1 MRLESPQVRCSGKP
15 LTILYDGQPLL
26 ALRGESIAAALT
38 ANGIVLYRH
47 TPRGA
52 RRGLYC
58 GMGACFECLVTVNG
72 KANQR
77 ACMTAV
83 ADGLTIR
90 SHMPAGC
97 RGGGAR

>member
-1 MRLESPQVRCSGKP
+1 
-15 LTILYDGQPLL
+15 
-26 ALRGESIAAALT
+26 
-38 ANGIVLYRH
+38 
-47 TPRGA
+47 
-52 RRGLYC
+52 
-58 GMGACFECLVTVNG
+58 LVTVNG